1 MKPISPQ
8 RQIKAAEVASV
19 FNPIHAYLETLQPIN
34 PTTGEPGLT
43 EALRQAHCKIEEAS
57 FWAVQSV
64 LKFGTAPATT
74 HAPADDE
81 NPGKEAAPAAPPPD
95 APDGTESNATAGN
108 IDPVPA
114 DSVTAI

>member
-74 HAPADDE
+74 HAPA
-81 NPGKEAAPAAPPPD
+81 APPPD